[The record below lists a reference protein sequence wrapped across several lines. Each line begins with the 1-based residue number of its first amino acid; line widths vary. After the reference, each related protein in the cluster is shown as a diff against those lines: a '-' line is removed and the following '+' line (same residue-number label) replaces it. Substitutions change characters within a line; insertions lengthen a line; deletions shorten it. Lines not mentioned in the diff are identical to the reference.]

1 MGTEATKS
9 GIHRID
15 AEERNKDLHERLFEF
30 AEMVKKFL
38 STIPSSPEYCTI
50 VTHLSKSAGSLSTYN
65 NYDNSVSSKT
75 DFEHNLGVSLR
86 YLRESDCW
94 LRIAKRHV
102 KEINTAELEY
112 LIKES
117 AELKSI
123 LDTII
128 QKSQ

>member
-1 MGTEATKS
+1 MSTEATKS
-9 GIHRID
+9 GINGIGNEDRK
-15 AEERNKDLHERLFEF
+15 KDLHERLFEF

-38 STIPSSPEYCTI
+38 STIPSSPEYLTI
-50 VTHLSKSAGSLSTYN
+50 VTHLSKSAGSLSTRN
-65 NYDNSVSSKT
+65 NDELSISSKT
-75 DFEHNLGVSLR
+75 DIINDPGVSLR

-102 KEINTAELEY
+102 KEINVAELEY

-117 AELKSI
+117 AELKNI

>member
-1 MGTEATKS
+1 MSTEATKS
-9 GIHRID
+9 GINGIGIVDRK
-15 AEERNKDLHERLFEF
+15 KDLHERLFEF

-75 DFEHNLGVSLR
+75 DFEYNLGVSLR